1 MKDAAITRK
10 IAHLIP
16 GLGRTYRRLSRP
28 IRFMKWVFLS
38 SSALLKPMETAE
50 RRLLGIYDFTYQ
62 PFSVGDI
69 LMFHEGCLV
78 MREKHN
84 IDKVDVAFV
93 FNPVHPVSSDPAFAT
108 INQENFALHLSSLLP
123 VVQINQHL
131 GSVLI
136 FNSHLHLQQ
145 FIADN
150 ADRYFVWPTA
160 WKYATREYLY
170 YTVFDELLYNYYEEK
185 GTIPKLNP
193 SPILVNGAY
202 SFCREHVSPY
212 IPVTVQIRNNK
223 FFTQGRNLDVGV
235 WLDFFHHCE
244 QRYPVKFVIIGARN
258 EIDARLQKCSNV
270 VVAKDHFTTVE
281 QDLALIHAAAI
292 HMGADS
298 GPAVMA
304 LLGEKPYLIVNTIVG
319 QHYFS
324 RKDMVRQEDNFLQ
337 FWFAG
342 PFQRYV
348 KGRETVDLLI
358 TEFAKMWEGVDFA
371 EWERW
376 VNDEAAHT
384 DGLSSWLR

>member
-1 MKDAAITRK
+1 M
-10 IAHLIP
+10 
-16 GLGRTYRRLSRP
+16 
-28 IRFMKWVFLS
+28 RFMKWVFLS
-38 SSALLKPMETAE
+38 SSALLKPLETAE

-84 IDKVDVAFV
+84 IDKVDVAVV
-93 FNPVHPVSSDPAFAT
+93 FNPVQPVSSDPAFAT
-108 INQENFALHLSSLLP
+108 INQENFAFHLSSLLP

-150 ADRYFVWPTA
+150 ADRYFIWPTA
-160 WKYATREYLY
+160 WKYAAHEYLY
-170 YTVFDELLYNYYEEK
+170 YTVFDELLYNHYEEK

-193 SPILVNGAY
+193 GPLLVNEAY
-202 SFCREHVSPY
+202 SFCRAHVSSD

-223 FFTQGRNLDVGV
+223 FFHHGRNLDVEV
-235 WLDFFHHCE
+235 WLDFFLHCE
-244 QRYPVKFVIIGARN
+244 QRYPVKFIIIGARN
-258 EIDARLQKCSNV
+258 EIDARFQKCSNV

-281 QDLALIHAAAI
+281 QDLALIHVAAI

-304 LLGEKPYLIVNTIVG
+304 LFGEKPYLIVNTIVG
-319 QHYFS
+319 PHYFS
-324 RKDMVRQEDNFLQ
+324 RKAMIRQEANFLQ

-358 TEFAKMWEGVDFA
+358 TEFAKMWEAVDVA
-371 EWERW
+371 DWKLW
-376 VNDEAAHT
+376 ANADDT
-384 DGLSSWLR
+384 QKDGLSSWLR